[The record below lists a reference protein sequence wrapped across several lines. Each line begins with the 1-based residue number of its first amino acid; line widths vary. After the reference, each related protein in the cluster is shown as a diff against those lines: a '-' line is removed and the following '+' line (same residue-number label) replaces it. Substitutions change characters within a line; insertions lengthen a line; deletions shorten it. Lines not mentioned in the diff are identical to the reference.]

1 MFSHPVAGLGK
12 VCILLG
18 VVAAGLAFSLLQE
31 QASPLLFLGSIA
43 IGLGFSL
50 LLLGVVA
57 QGFFRIERYLSG
69 IPEMKA
75 AFDATEPKVS
85 VVKGNPYQ
93 KKAEQ

>member
-18 VVAAGLAFSLLQE
+18 VVAAALAFSILQQ
-31 QASPLLFLGSIA
+31 QASLLLVLGSA
-43 IGLGFSL
+43 AVGLGFSL

-57 QGFFRIERYLSG
+57 QGFLRIERYLSG

-85 VVKGNPYQ
+85 VVKNNPYQ
-93 KKAEQ
+93 RKVEQ

>member
-12 VCILLG
+12 VCIL
-18 VVAAGLAFSLLQE
+18 VAIVAIGLAFSVLQE
-31 QASPLLFLGSIA
+31 QASLLLFLASVTV
-43 IGLGFSL
+43 GLGFLL

-57 QGFFRIERYLSG
+57 QGFLRMERYLSG

-85 VVKGNPYQ
+85 VVRGNPYQ
-93 KKAEQ
+93 KETEQ